1 MVWSKTILQ
10 KTIFWNIFMAYP
22 SPVLLFIAP
31 LLVAMSSVALRIL
44 PNHNLPDVTN
54 NNVRQPAVKIP
65 GVVKCFVPPLNCPGT
80 PNPVPGVNVN
90 VILTCNEDRTVIA
103 DAVTDT
109 SGFFQF
115 IVDSSSTILSGAS
128 NTAYCTAGLRIP
140 IAGCGV
146 FLPKGVLDDPLG
158 AVKTITDELFDHDV
172 DQPLPTAEI
181 CSVNFGS
188 DQSTVHDD
196 HVVSSDQSSNDTST
210 LHEDRHIAD
219 TGKSTYYNDHST
231 LQQNIHT

>member
-1 MVWSKTILQ
+1 MVWSKTISQ

-115 IVDSSSTILSGAS
+115 VVDSSSTILSGAS
-128 NTAYCTAGLRIP
+128 NTADCKAALRIP

-146 FLPKGVLDDPLG
+146 FLAKGVLDDPLG
-158 AVKTITDELFDHDV
+158 AVKSITDKLFDNDV
-172 DQPLPTAEI
+172 GQPVSTAAI
-181 CSVNFGS
+181 CSVNSGS
-188 DQSTVHDD
+188 DQLTVHDD
-196 HVVSSDQSSNDTST
+196 HVVSSGQSSYDTSTT
-210 LHEDRHIAD
+210 LHEDHHIAD
-219 TGKSTYYNDHST
+219 TGKSTYYNDH
-231 LQQNIHT
+231 IHT